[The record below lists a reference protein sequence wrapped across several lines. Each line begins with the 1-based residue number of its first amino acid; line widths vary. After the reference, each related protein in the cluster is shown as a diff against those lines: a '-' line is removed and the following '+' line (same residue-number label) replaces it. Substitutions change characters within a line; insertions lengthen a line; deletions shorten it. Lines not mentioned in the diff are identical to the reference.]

1 MDINFQLSALE
12 HELDYLTNEVKSMK
26 ENHHNFRKGLTKLRD
41 MDKPYVEEGL
51 KIVLYLMTYE
61 ILVIK

>member
-1 MDINFQLSALE
+1 
-12 HELDYLTNEVKSMK
+12 MK
-26 ENHHNFRKGLTKLRD
+26 ENHHNFKKGLTKLRD

-61 ILVIK
+61 ILVIKL